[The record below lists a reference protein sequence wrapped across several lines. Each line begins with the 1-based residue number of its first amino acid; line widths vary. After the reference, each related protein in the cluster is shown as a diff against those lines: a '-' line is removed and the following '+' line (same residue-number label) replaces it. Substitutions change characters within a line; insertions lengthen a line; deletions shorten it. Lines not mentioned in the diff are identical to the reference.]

1 METFQRISLAKI
13 APDPRQPRRYFDP
26 EKLADLAESIKVN
39 GVIQP
44 IKVRPNPD
52 AGAGKPDF
60 MIISGERRWRASG
73 LADQPDIP
81 AVIEDD
87 ELSAGRLYAQQ
98 LAENLDREDL
108 NPVEKAEAI
117 QARIDELK
125 GQGIQNAVEQ
135 VAGELGK
142 SVSWVSKNTQIL
154 KYSPEVRQ
162 LVHSGKIKDYEL
174 VKKVDS
180 LKGDKRDQAISLIES
195 GEFNGKEFFARTRYD
210 KKPKTDAVSHTKND
224 EDGEDKEPI
233 KAGATEKKNKFK
245 LELSPQ
251 GLIKLIDKTDFRHVL
266 DRQDEDWRGS
276 PVPILKVHFESF
288 TKWLLET
295 ED

>member
-52 AGAGKPDF
+52 AGLGKPDF

-73 LADQPDIP
+73 LAEQLDIP

-125 GQGIQNAVEQ
+125 GQGVANSVEQ

-180 LKGDKRDQAISLIES
+180 LKGDKRDQAISLILS
-195 GEFNGKEFFARTRYD
+195 GEFNGKDFFARKRYD
-210 KKPKTDAVSHTKND
+210 KKPPKSDDISQAKNADDD
-224 EDGEDKEPI
+224 EKDPI

-251 GLIKLIDKTDFRHVL
+251 GLVKLIDKTDYAHIL
-266 DRQDEDWRGS
+266 DNEDEQWRSAS
-276 PVPILKVHFESF
+276 PPILKVYFDQF

-295 ED
+295 DD